1 MPDTDE
7 NVELTVLHNKA
18 SFQIDGLSSEI
29 HADKLC
35 TALLKEFHRY
45 LLHERKLDPLDAG
58 SQAVG
63 ADYFLR
69 EFMIGHRRENIYN
82 GSAEQARKFAGHW
95 YIITTLEPNIKELA
109 AILKGTASFYQYC
122 AEYKLVGAER
132 RHRLNRLVA
141 NWITSG
147 SGLKTFTQL
156 PALLSAL
163 GKMHVLSIETRP

>member
-122 AEYKLVGAER
+122 AEYKLVGADTAAQIEQACGQLDYFR
-132 RHRLNRLVA
+132 QRIEDFYS
-141 NWITSG
+141 ITGAAFSPWKNACP
-147 SGLKTFTQL
+147 LD
-156 PALLSAL
+156 
-163 GKMHVLSIETRP
+163 